1 MLQMYRIS
9 FKYQHIIVSNKECF
23 RSVDISCESRKD
35 EEESM
40 KGALCCGRLCK
51 MQTVCTY
58 ELSGVFENC
67 SKYKILFLIF
77 KRRLVEFPVVIIS
90 QLLYYYTCGCDLEMN
105 DFTLADL
112 SKHCSSLFEEQL
124 IIKSKGQG
132 YLCMLCLEV
141 KLIKDCS

>member
-1 MLQMYRIS
+1 M
-9 FKYQHIIVSNKECF
+9 
-23 RSVDISCESRKD
+23 
-35 EEESM
+35 
-40 KGALCCGRLCK
+40 
-51 MQTVCTY
+51 
-58 ELSGVFENC
+58 
-67 SKYKILFLIF
+67 
-77 KRRLVEFPVVIIS
+77 IIS

-141 KLIKDCS
+141 KLIKDCSQKVFQCYKVAVTVQYYNV